1 MTLHD
6 SGVKM
11 KQIEIDKL
19 ESYTKFITKG
29 LKNAKL
35 IAYIPEANE
44 HNRLIFM
51 VQGNILHTDEKG
63 KCYTVNG
70 YDSNFSGSS
79 FGIYDVFVDDVQ
91 IGWINIYKCDNIFD
105 NVVAECSPQIFDS
118 YELAKKNAAN
128 NVLSTVKIE
137 WVIEDESENSQ
148 TKS

>member
-1 MTLHD
+1 
-6 SGVKM
+6 
-11 KQIEIDKL
+11 
-19 ESYTKFITKG
+19 
-29 LKNAKL
+29 
-35 IAYIPEANE
+35 
-44 HNRLIFM
+44 M